1 MPNLSLKKLVLA
13 VGLAVAG
20 ALLSTASASAQAGG
34 VGSDTTT
41 SVGTRDWSADMS
53 GSYYGDMYSNGK
65 DFFRVSVR
73 GEKEESG
80 GGGGGAVVPVGPPPC
95 VSSGPRFTQDI
106 PLPGLT
112 IKSWPTTRGIVGTP
126 TYFWVES
133 SSFDGTHIEYD
144 VPAEYTR
151 RAPTFDAYGN
161 QTGCAVSVVP
171 ITVRIAFWPVDY
183 RWDFGD
189 KSEDVTRFTC
199 DEARRNR
206 PGPADCST
214 GLGKPELGGIPHVY
228 QISSVREGED
238 GFTVEFEV
246 DFIFGIYIAGGFD
259 EFPQTIEQI
268 QRRELPVEQI
278 QAILVE

>member
-1 MPNLSLKKLVLA
+1 
-13 VGLAVAG
+13 
-20 ALLSTASASAQAGG
+20 
-34 VGSDTTT
+34 
-41 SVGTRDWSADMS
+41 MS
-53 GSYYGDMYSNGK
+53 GSYYGDVYSDGK

-133 SSFDGTHIEYD
+133 SRFDGTHIEYD

-151 RAPTFDAYGN
+151 RVPTFDVYGN
-161 QTGCAVSVVP
+161 QVGCDISVVP
-171 ITVRIAFWPVDY
+171 ITVSDRVLARGLPLGLWRRAPETSPAS
-183 RWDFGD
+183 RA
-189 KSEDVTRFTC
+189 T
-199 DEARRNR
+199 EARRNR
-206 PGPADCST
+206 PGPSDCTT

-228 QISSVREGED
+228 QISSVGEGED

-246 DFIFGIYIAGGFD
+246 DFIFGIYIAGRFD

-268 QRRELPVEQI
+268 QQRDLPVEQI
-278 QAILVE
+278 QAILVD